1 MSSVKKKKALGER
14 TEMAEK
20 EKQRRR
26 EAVMLCWGVTLGL
39 REGVGFDKLT
49 WVCV

>member
-1 MSSVKKKKALGER
+1 MSSVTKKALGER

-26 EAVMLCWGVTLGL
+26 EAVMLCWGCDFRV
-39 REGVGFDKLT
+39 EGRSGF
-49 WVCV
+49 

>member
-1 MSSVKKKKALGER
+1 
-14 TEMAEK
+14 MAEK

-49 WVCV
+49 RVRL